1 MDDLSRFKDAK
12 LAGLETQL
20 IYNGQ
25 LGGANKSQ
33 QHMKSLKSNDK
44 VMSEMIK
51 SEIHESE
58 RTVEKIKRGFSLFE
72 LDAIRKAQTQS
83 NERMVI
89 NQDGIKQE
97 FQHYLDLSVA
107 DMTYVDSAYNEKM
120 RGHVVGLIQNSPAKK
135 MIRK

>member
-1 MDDLSRFKDAK
+1 MVQSKSRFSGLETYLKKVYIDKNLRVPSLNQVKKPPTSSVLDGLGDSQTSLSRFKDSNNSS
-12 LAGLETQL
+12 LETQL

-25 LGGANKSQ
+25 FSGVNKSQ
-33 QHMKSLKSNDK
+33 PHMRTLKSNDK

-51 SEIHESE
+51 SEIHQSE

-89 NQDGIKQE
+89 N
-97 FQHYLDLSVA
+97 
-107 DMTYVDSAYNEKM
+107 
-120 RGHVVGLIQNSPAKK
+120 
-135 MIRK
+135 